1 MVTLLL
7 NIPVYLICAA
17 VKQTE
22 TEIEIQIEIDQFYN
36 HSLTTS
42 LADHNLNTNSE
53 TLI

>member
-17 VKQTE
+17 VKQTQ
-22 TEIEIQIEIDQFYN
+22 TEIQIEIDQFYN

>member
-17 VKQTE
+17 VKQTQ
-22 TEIEIQIEIDQFYN
+22 TEIQIEIQIDQFYN
-36 HSLTTS
+36 YLLTTS

-53 TLI
+53 TRI